1 MRIAVNTRF
10 LLKDYME
17 GYGHYTAE
25 LFRRIVLAH
34 PEHEFFFLFDR
45 PCDES
50 FVFAKNVTPVVTGPQ
65 ARHSVLIR
73 WWYDVSVTRA
83 LKKIKA
89 DIFISPDGFCS
100 ATTSIPQLLVIHDLA
115 FLHYPQFISGSHLRL
130 YKGRTPKSIAKAQK
144 IIAVSE
150 FTKQDIIDKYAVPA
164 DKISVIH
171 NAARAVFKPVNTDQ
185 RNLIKQKYADGKE
198 YFIYVG
204 SIHPRKNLY
213 NLLKAF
219 SVFKKRLRS
228 NMKLLIVGRLAWKY
242 DSFVKGLASYKFR
255 SDVKLMHHVNDE
267 ELLSLLA
274 SSYALVYP
282 SYFEGFG
289 LPLVEAMA
297 CHVPVIC
304 SNRSSLPEV
313 GGNAAVLFDPDN
325 YEEMAERMMLV
336 YKDEVFRAKVI
347 QNGVE
352 RLPLFNWDKAAA
364 DFWQEIIA
372 TAQA

>member
-10 LLKDYME
+10 LLRDYME

-25 LFRRIVLAH
+25 LFRRIVLLH

-45 PCDES
+45 PYDES
-50 FVFAKNVTPVVTGPQ
+50 FVFAKNVTALVIGPQ

-73 WWYDVSVTRA
+73 WWFDVSVTRT

-89 DIFISPDGFCS
+89 DVFVSPDGFCS
-100 ATTSIPQLLVIHDLA
+100 TTTSIPQLLVIHDLA

-130 YKGRTPKSIAKAQK
+130 YKSRTPKSITRAKK
-144 IIAVSE
+144 IIAVSA
-150 FTKQDIIDKYAVPA
+150 FTKQDIIDKYEVTA
-164 DKISVIH
+164 DKVSVIY
-171 NAARAVFKPVNTDQ
+171 NGARAVFQPVTAEE
-185 RNLIKQKYADGKE
+185 RKLIKETYADGKE

-242 DSFVKGLASYKFR
+242 DAFVKSLDSYKFR
-255 SDVKLMHHVNDE
+255 NDVKLMHHVSDDE
-267 ELLSLLA
+267 LVSLLA

-297 CHVPVIC
+297 CRVPVIC
-304 SNRSSLPEV
+304 SNRSALPEV
-313 GGNAAVLFDPDN
+313 GGNAALLFEPDN
-325 YEEMAERMMLV
+325 YEEMADRMMLI
-336 YKDEVFRAKVI
+336 YKDETFRSKLI
-347 QNGVE
+347 ENGGE
-352 RLPLFNWDKAAA
+352 RLPLFNWDKAAT